1 MMPKYTVEEWKEI
14 TKDFL
19 LEQNAKVN
27 AAHGA
32 QIDSETYICQSNVA
46 RLHSYLKIALFV
58 CFCLFVF
65 DRRASRN
72 GGFFVIN

>member
-1 MMPKYTVEEWKEI
+1 MAAYTEKQWKEI

-32 QIDSETYICQSNVA
+32 QNSLETLSRIKKENLIFVN
-46 RLHSYLKIALFV
+46 RMLPDHIPTLK
-58 CFCLFVF
+58 
-65 DRRASRN
+65 
-72 GGFFVIN
+72 

>member
-1 MMPKYTVEEWKEI
+1 MMAKYTVEQWKEI

-32 QIDSETYICQSNVA
+32 QIDSETLSRIKKETLYLSIECCQTTFP
-46 RLHSYLKIALFV
+46 R
-58 CFCLFVF
+58 
-65 DRRASRN
+65 
-72 GGFFVIN
+72 

>member
-32 QIDSETYICQSNVA
+32 QSDSETLSRIKKENLIFVN
-46 RLHSYLKIALFV
+46 RMLPDHIPTLK
-58 CFCLFVF
+58 
-65 DRRASRN
+65 
-72 GGFFVIN
+72 

>member
-1 MMPKYTVEEWKEI
+1 MMAKYTVEQWKEI

-32 QIDSETYICQSNVA
+32 QIDSETLARIKKENLIFVNRMLPDYIPT
-46 RLHSYLKIALFV
+46 LK
-58 CFCLFVF
+58 
-65 DRRASRN
+65 
-72 GGFFVIN
+72 